1 VEDARAALR
10 ERLRAMLP
18 IAADGRIA
26 LTARALAVRGVR
38 PQP

>member
-1 VEDARAALR
+1 LR